1 MENGFMTNLMN
12 YKGKTNMS
20 IKEIKIKTSQ
30 EKILRILAW
39 EGLLQTSM
47 MTIMNITTTQ
57 MEGIEKSKAGEID

>member
-47 MTIMNITTTQ
+47 MTIMNITTSQ

>member
-1 MENGFMTNLMN
+1 MN

-47 MTIMNITTTQ
+47 MTIMNITTSQ